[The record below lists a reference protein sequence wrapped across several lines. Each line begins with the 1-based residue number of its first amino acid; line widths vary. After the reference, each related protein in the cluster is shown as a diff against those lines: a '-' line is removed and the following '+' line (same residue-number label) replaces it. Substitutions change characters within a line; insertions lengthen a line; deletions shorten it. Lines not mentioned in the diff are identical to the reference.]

1 MNAPNDLSASP
12 DLKLLAAI
20 DAISPEMVK
29 IRQQI
34 HAHPEIAFEEVK
46 TSELVAERL
55 NAWGYQ
61 VTRGIG
67 GTGLV
72 GQLKKGNGSK
82 SLGIRADMDALPIL
96 ERTGLPYASTVHGK
110 MHACGHDGHTAILLC
125 AAKYLAESAD
135 FNGTLN
141 LIFQPAEENEGGA
154 LRMVDEGLF
163 TRFPCDAI
171 FGLHNVPGLPVGDIA
186 MCRGSAMA
194 SFDRVTVTLKG
205 VSAHGAMPHHGV
217 DPMQCAASIVLGLQS
232 LISREVNAQRSAVI
246 TVGAIQAGE
255 TYNIVPELATLKIG
269 VRALDPRVREQLEN
283 RIQAFIQAQATS
295 YGLSCEID
303 YVRKYPVLVN
313 VDEHIDFARDV
324 AQELV
329 GAERVYEREPAM
341 GSEDFAYMLQAV
353 PGAYVLLG
361 NGKGAE
367 GGCMVHNPGYD
378 FNDKALPT
386 GAALWVKLTQRFL
399 A

>member
-269 VRALDPRVREQLEN
+269 VRALDPRVREQLEQ
-283 RIQAFIQAQATS
+283 RIQAFIHGQAQA
-295 YGLSCEID
+295 YGLKCEIE
-303 YVRKYPVLVN
+303 YIQKYPVLVN
-313 VDEHIDFARDV
+313 ADEPLEFARQV

-329 GAERVYEREPAM
+329 GADNVGEREPTM
-341 GSEDFAYMLQAV
+341 GSEDFAYMMQV
-353 PGAYVLLG
+353 RPGAYVRLG
-361 NGKGAE
+361 NGTGE
-367 GGCMVHNPGYD
+367 DGGCMVHNPGYD
-378 FNDKALPT
+378 FNDKALPI
-386 GAALWVKLTQRFL
+386 GAAYWVKLAQRFL

>member
-1 MNAPNDLSASP
+1 MNAPTESP
-12 DLKLLAAI
+12 DLHLLADI
-20 DAISPEMVK
+20 EAISPEMVE
-29 IRQQI
+29 IRRQI

-55 NAWGYQ
+55 SAWGYR
-61 VTRGIG
+61 VERGIG

-72 GQLKKGNGSK
+72 GQLVKGNGTRK
-82 SLGIRADMDALPIL
+82 LGIRADMDALPIL
-96 ERTGLPYASTVHGK
+96 ENTGLSYASTIPGK

-125 AAKYLAESAD
+125 AAKYLAETAE

-154 LRMVDEGLF
+154 LRMVEEGLF
-163 TRFPCDAI
+163 DKYPCDAI
-171 FGLHNVPGLPVGDIA
+171 FGLHNIPGMPVGDIA

-217 DPMQCAASIVLGLQS
+217 DPMQCVASIVLGIQS
-232 LISREVNAQRSAVI
+232 LVSREVAAQKSAVI

-255 TYNIVPELATLKIG
+255 TYNVVPEKATIKIG
-269 VRALDPRVREQLEN
+269 VRALDPRVREQIEN
-283 RIQAFIQAQATS
+283 RIKAFIEAQATS
-295 YGLSCEID
+295 YGLTCEIE
-303 YVRKYPVLVN
+303 YIRKYPVLVN
-313 VDEHIDFARDV
+313 VDEHIDFARAV

-329 GAERVYEREPAM
+329 GEDRVYYREPAM
-341 GSEDFAYMLQAV
+341 GSEDFAYMLQVV

-361 NGKGAE
+361 NGKGQE

-386 GAALWVKLTQRFL
+386 GAALWVKVAQRFL
-399 A
+399 V